1 MAVASRVMGVVELVG
16 AICGEH
22 DVMVD
27 SSGACSFVSKVGG
40 VIKRL
45 VMHLALSSDGVCVVC
60 DYLCNWVSM
69 IVVCD

>member
-45 VMHLALSSDGVCVVC
+45 VMH
-60 DYLCNWVSM
+60 
-69 IVVCD
+69 